1 MQGARASHLGRDAQ
15 QPWGPAQTTPLTS
28 ARAPGHWPGP
38 PPLEGPGALAGA
50 PPGAAPA
57 QVCASCLACP
67 CKHRRCLGAPRRSAA
82 GRWPSLPVARL
93 PAQGNG
99 EAHAPNPRL
108 CGKRDPPPSLLLSAE
123 NPHYGFGDLGGPMR
137 PRKPG
142 FGTCPAPSLGTP
154 QGRIGSQPVR
164 THMPRT
170 RAGVYACALRVLAL
184 ETLRACGRAGATAND
199 VRIAAVGSKPFVE
212 TWQLRPSP
220 AVFQRCAGCTQPAG
234 CSPKKAQ
241 VRARPNGL
249 RVAPHVVLEQQCLAR
264 HRPCRHSAHC
274 GCAERSARRLR
285 QLVQAGVCAA
295 DRSAFVATTHR

>member
-1 MQGARASHLGRDAQ
+1 MQCKGHVPATSGEMPSSPGDPRRQRRSRVRGPRGTGRGPRPWRAR
-15 QPWGPAQTTPLTS
+15 
-28 ARAPGHWPGP
+28 GHWPGP
-38 PPLEGPGALAGA
+38 PRGPPLRRFALPALPVHASTGAAWVPRAGP
-50 PPGAAPA
+50 PPGVGRHCQWQGCRQPQTPPA
-57 QVCASCLACP
+57 VGQTLV
-67 CKHRRCLGAPRRSAA
+67 
-82 GRWPSLPVARL
+82 
-93 PAQGNG
+93 
-99 EAHAPNPRL
+99 E
-108 CGKRDPPPSLLLSAE
+108 RDPPPSLLLSAE

-154 QGRIGSQPVR
+154 QGRTGSQPVR

-220 AVFQRCAGCTQPAG
+220 AEAQRCAGCTQP
-234 CSPKKAQ
+234 
-241 VRARPNGL
+241 
-249 RVAPHVVLEQQCLAR
+249 VAAPSRRRC
-264 HRPCRHSAHC
+264 AHDQLPP
-274 GCAERSARRLR
+274 RSAARRVGTAVPRAAPPVSAQCAPLRLCGTRRKRLR